1 MGIWNIILA
10 TLYIAVLGVLIAL
23 PIGIG
28 SSLFLACMVSKKIRD
43 IIKPFIDIL
52 AGIPSV
58 IYGFIGLI
66 VIVKSLEKL
75 GRTSGES
82 VLAGGILLSIMVL
95 PFIISICEESMSKLY
110 IEYEIVSKSLGV
122 SKYYFISEI
131 VLPNSIKSI
140 IISTVLA
147 FGRALGETMAVMM
160 VIGNAPIFPTLFGK
174 AQTISSLIA
183 LEMGMVEVGSPHYNA
198 LFASGVVLMGLLLM
212 INILINIFKYK
223 LMGDKI

>member
-1 MGIWNIILA
+1 
-10 TLYIAVLGVLIAL
+10 
-23 PIGIG
+23 
-28 SSLFLACMVSKKIRD
+28 
-43 IIKPFIDIL
+43 
-52 AGIPSV
+52 
-58 IYGFIGLI
+58 
-66 VIVKSLEKL
+66 
-75 GRTSGES
+75 
-82 VLAGGILLSIMVL
+82 MVL

>member
-1 MGIWNIILA
+1 M
-10 TLYIAVLGVLIAL
+10 YGV
-23 PIGIG
+23 
-28 SSLFLACMVSKKIRD
+28 KKIRD

-198 LFASGVVLMGLLLM
+198 LFCFWSCTNG
-212 INILINIFKYK
+212 ITFNDKYSN
-223 LMGDKI
+223 